1 MIKINKFA
9 YMKFHY
15 LFFLFII
22 LFSSCETDFDVNA
35 QWEDVTIVYG
45 LIDPNI
51 EDQLI
56 KINKAFLG
64 QGDALQMASIADSSN
79 YNPSDLHVKI
89 HRIRQQ
95 AFNQYDTLSSVTLN
109 DTILDKDDGLFSTDN
124 NIIYTFKKPSSFYN
138 TNSLYALEIINLISG
153 HKVTSQ
159 TEIINTFSFESLN
172 PSFEWG
178 LYNGDLPD
186 SLKFRTKNIEWQ
198 PSTNGV
204 IYQLDIVINYIE
216 NNDTINLPWSQP
228 LVEYTSGNMS
238 LKIKGDQFFQFLTT
252 NLTNNTPKQFLN
264 LDLVMTIGSDD
275 LKTYINVNKPFSG
288 IVQERPV
295 FSNINNGV
303 GLFSSRF
310 TYDDIKGIELTNGTI
325 NYMIN
330 DLDLGFE

>member
-35 QWEDVTIVYG
+35 QWEEVTIVYG

-228 LVEYTSGNMS
+228 LVEYTLS
-238 LKIKGDQFFQFLTT
+238 LIH
-252 NLTNNTPKQFLN
+252 
-264 LDLVMTIGSDD
+264 I
-275 LKTYINVNKPFSG
+275 
-288 IVQERPV
+288 
-295 FSNINNGV
+295 
-303 GLFSSRF
+303 
-310 TYDDIKGIELTNGTI
+310 
-325 NYMIN
+325 
-330 DLDLGFE
+330 

>member
-9 YMKFHY
+9 YMKIHY

-124 NIIYTFKKPSSFYN
+124 NIIYTFRKPSSFYN

-264 LDLVMTIGSDD
+264 LDLVMTVGSDD

>member
-9 YMKFHY
+9 YMKIHY

-109 DTILDKDDGLFSTDN
+109 DTILDKDDGLFTTDN

-264 LDLVMTIGSDD
+264 LDLVMTVGSDD

-310 TYDDIKGIELTNGTI
+310 TYDNIKGIELTNGTI

>member
-9 YMKFHY
+9 YMKIHY

-264 LDLVMTIGSDD
+264 LDLVMTVGSDD
-275 LKTYINVNKPFSG
+275 LKPYINVNKPFSG

>member
-9 YMKFHY
+9 YMKIHY

-95 AFNQYDTLSSVTLN
+95 AFNQYDTISSVTLN

-216 NNDTINLPWSQP
+216 NNDTINLSWSQP

-264 LDLVMTIGSDD
+264 LDLAMTVGSDD

>member
-9 YMKFHY
+9 YMKFYY

-35 QWEDVTIVYG
+35 QWEEVTIVYG

-64 QGDALQMASIADSSN
+64 KGDALQMASIADSSN
-79 YNPSDLHVKI
+79 YNPSDLHAKI

-264 LDLVMTIGSDD
+264 LDLVMTVGSDD

>member
-9 YMKFHY
+9 YMKFQY

-35 QWEDVTIVYG
+35 EWEDVTIVYG

-264 LDLVMTIGSDD
+264 LDLVMTVGSDD

>member
-35 QWEDVTIVYG
+35 QWEEVTIVYG

-64 QGDALQMASIADSSN
+64 QGDALQMASISDSSN
-79 YNPSDLHVKI
+79 YNPSDLLVKI

-95 AFNQYDTLSSVTLN
+95 AFNQYDTISSVTLN

-264 LDLVMTIGSDD
+264 LDLVMTVGSDD

>member
-1 MIKINKFA
+1 M
-9 YMKFHY
+9 
-15 LFFLFII
+15 
-22 LFSSCETDFDVNA
+22 
-35 QWEDVTIVYG
+35 
-45 LIDPNI
+45 
-51 EDQLI
+51 
-56 KINKAFLG
+56 
-64 QGDALQMASIADSSN
+64 
-79 YNPSDLHVKI
+79 
-89 HRIRQQ
+89 
-95 AFNQYDTLSSVTLN
+95 
-109 DTILDKDDGLFSTDN
+109 
-124 NIIYTFKKPSSFYN
+124 
-138 TNSLYALEIINLISG
+138 
-153 HKVTSQ
+153 
-159 TEIINTFSFESLN
+159 
-172 PSFEWG
+172 
-178 LYNGDLPD
+178 
-186 SLKFRTKNIEWQ
+186 
-198 PSTNGV
+198 
-204 IYQLDIVINYIE
+204 DIVINYIE

-264 LDLVMTIGSDD
+264 LDLVMTVGSDD

>member
-35 QWEDVTIVYG
+35 QWEEVTIVYG

-64 QGDALQMASIADSSN
+64 EGDALQMASIADSSN
-79 YNPSDLHVKI
+79 YNPSDLLVKI

-264 LDLVMTIGSDD
+264 LDLVMTVGSDD

>member
-1 MIKINKFA
+1 MA
-9 YMKFHY
+9 TLYDFHC
-15 LFFLFII
+15 LFFFFII

-35 QWEDVTIVYG
+35 EWEDVTIVYG

-264 LDLVMTIGSDD
+264 LDLVMTVGSDD

>member
-9 YMKFHY
+9 YMKIHY

-35 QWEDVTIVYG
+35 EWEDVTIVYG

-264 LDLVMTIGSDD
+264 LDLVMTVGSDD

>member
-35 QWEDVTIVYG
+35 QWEEVTIVYG

-64 QGDALQMASIADSSN
+64 EGDALQMASIADSSN
-79 YNPSDLHVKI
+79 YNPSDLLVRI

-95 AFNQYDTLSSVTLN
+95 AFNQYDTISSVTLN

-216 NNDTINLPWSQP
+216 NNDTINLSWSQP

-264 LDLVMTIGSDD
+264 LDLVMTVGSDD

-325 NYMIN
+325 NYIIN

>member
-1 MIKINKFA
+1 MYKRQ
-9 YMKFHY
+9 
-15 LFFLFII
+15 

-35 QWEDVTIVYG
+35 QWEEVTIVYG

-153 HKVTSQ
+153 HKVSSQ
-159 TEIINTFSFESLN
+159 TEIINAFSFESLN

-264 LDLVMTIGSDD
+264 LDLVMTVGSDD

>member
-1 MIKINKFA
+1 MIKINKYA

-35 QWEDVTIVYG
+35 QWVDVTIVYG

-264 LDLVMTIGSDD
+264 LDLVMTVGSDD

>member
-79 YNPSDLHVKI
+79 YNPSDLLVRI

-264 LDLVMTIGSDD
+264 LDLVMTVGSDD

>member
-1 MIKINKFA
+1 
-9 YMKFHY
+9 
-15 LFFLFII
+15 
-22 LFSSCETDFDVNA
+22 
-35 QWEDVTIVYG
+35 
-45 LIDPNI
+45 
-51 EDQLI
+51 
-56 KINKAFLG
+56 
-64 QGDALQMASIADSSN
+64 MASIADSSN

-264 LDLVMTIGSDD
+264 LDLVMTVGSDD

>member
-9 YMKFHY
+9 YMKIHY

-64 QGDALQMASIADSSN
+64 EGDALQMASIADSSN

-264 LDLVMTIGSDD
+264 LDLVMTVGSDD

>member
-64 QGDALQMASIADSSN
+64 EGDALQMASIADSSN
-79 YNPSDLHVKI
+79 YNPSDLLVRI

-95 AFNQYDTLSSVTLN
+95 AFNQYDTISSVTLN

-264 LDLVMTIGSDD
+264 LDLVMTVGSDD